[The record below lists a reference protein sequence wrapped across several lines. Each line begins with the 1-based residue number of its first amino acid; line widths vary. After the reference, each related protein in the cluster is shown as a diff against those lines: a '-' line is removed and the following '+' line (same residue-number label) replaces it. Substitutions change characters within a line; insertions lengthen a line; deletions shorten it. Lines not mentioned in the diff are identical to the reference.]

1 MANTGTDRAV
11 LRVEDLVV
19 HYRTRAGTV
28 QAVDGVSFSLGKG
41 RTLAVLGES
50 GCGKSSLGRGLLR
63 LLPRN
68 VKTYSGSIFIGDLDT
83 MALGNHRYRR
93 DVRWQRLALVPQAAM
108 NTLNPVLK
116 VGYQVAE
123 PLLVHR
129 QVNHKSEAF
138 KKVSGLFSLLG
149 LSSDFLNRYAFELSG
164 GMRQRVA
171 IAMAL
176 IADPDVVIL
185 DEPTSALDLLTQAN
199 IMNVLKQIKKDM
211 GMTFIFITHDVGTA
225 SELADDVAVM
235 YAGEIV
241 ELARA
246 GDFYT
251 NPRHPYSEKLMASVP
266 TLREEKELQFIA
278 GQPPSLINPPV
289 GCRFAA
295 RCHKR
300 LPQCAEQEPPMVNV
314 DRGSQVKC
322 WLYQQSDA
330 LIGGGENEERRSSFG
345 A

>member
-1 MANTGTDRAV
+1 MLANTETNSAL
-11 LRVEDLVV
+11 LRVEELVL

-28 QAVDGVSFSLGKG
+28 QAVDGVSFSLDKG
-41 RTLAVLGES
+41 QTLAILGES

-83 MALGNHRYRR
+83 MTLGDRRYRR
-93 DVRWQRLALVPQAAM
+93 DVRWRRLALVPQAAL

-129 QVNHKSEAF
+129 QVKKKSEALE
-138 KKVSGLFSLLG
+138 KVRHLFNLLG
-149 LSSDFLNRYAFELSG
+149 LSTDFLNRYAFELSG

-176 IADPDVVIL
+176 ISDPDVVVL

-199 IMNVLKQIKKDM
+199 IMNVLKRIKKDM
-211 GMTFIFITHDVGTA
+211 GMTFVFITHDVGTA
-225 SELADDVAVM
+225 SELADVVAVM
-235 YAGEIV
+235 YAGEMV
-241 ELARA
+241 ELAPA
-246 GDFYT
+246 ENFYT
-251 NPRHPYSEKLMASVP
+251 DPLHPYSERLMASVP
-266 TLREEKELQFIA
+266 TLREEKELQFIP
-278 GQPPSLINPPV
+278 GQPPSLINPPG

-300 LPQCAEQEPPMVNV
+300 LSQCTEKEPPMTIV
-314 DRGSQVKC
+314 DKGSRVKC
-322 WLYQQSDA
+322 WLYQ
-330 LIGGGENEERRSSFG
+330 
-345 A
+345 